1 MRLSRFCGF
10 SDELVVGFVAQGTLD
25 SIVFRDPAMLLPL
38 LGIEAYMLL
47 ED

>member
-1 MRLSRFCGF
+1 MQLGRFCGF
-10 SDELVVGFVAQGTLD
+10 SDEVMVGFVIQGTLD
-25 SIVFRDPAMLLPL
+25 SIVFHDPAMLLPL

>member
-1 MRLSRFCGF
+1 MRLSRVFGF
-10 SDELVVGFVAQGTLD
+10 SDGRVVGFVAQGTLD
-25 SIVFRDPAMLLPL
+25 SIVFHDPAMLLPL